1 MAKIY
6 KDSRVDLR
14 PYSPTTVANIQIPTL
29 EPVARRP
36 RFSISSTSDDVPIAK
51 DEDEFSRRYLATQ
64 GDIYFRKR
72 KVYPRTFLWRVINDN
87 KVLEIQ
93 CADLTKGGTEVY
105 EYNVTL
111 RLGFQ
116 EQILPFGVELSDS
129 EDHEL
134 ISVFVITASK
144 HLHTLSL
151 RPEFFRRTSSID
163 ENVSDWCKTTLPAP
177 LAFSNPHRLHA
188 SSPLELFIS
197 LDNGALL
204 RLTRRAG
211 DDGSHWSPLTLD
223 ERTWGSSIRG
233 LVKWNAPSSI
243 RHDGR
248 NLDLNVAN
256 AIATT
261 SDETYVFAICL
272 NHTLKIWNLATNK
285 LAATKDLLGR
295 SLQDPDLVAYTL
307 NPAEASFMRVFN
319 AERAMDGGHRF
330 YVVTYSP
337 FEDGRFKFWAVK
349 GGLTSELVI
358 EELFAENVFRP
369 VDPDA
374 TGNMF
379 WSIADFQVK
388 TREEG
393 KGMELWVL
401 WRNHGLYQLYTLHFD
416 LQTLVTDWSTK
427 WVSTTFES
435 HRQES
440 PPSLVMDDVVDP
452 TEKWLQYLLQPNRY
466 LPEVLETALAVYQEA
481 VKPLSSVSSGGLKK
495 SLPLAERLCSTIAS
509 AVSLRKFADE
519 EMDYSR
525 YTSDTDSKWRQFWQ
539 VAEDLN
545 KRRFE
550 PISLAYDSYTDMPWL
565 LLSDSCAVVR
575 ECSITELFLHNSS
588 SELASGVPKMMDRWR
603 HRNIPRELGP
613 HYETA
618 SGLLKVATDFR
629 KSFSAELDGACRA
642 ALQAEIFS
650 EPSSSILDR
659 MESFRERCDFTNQIS
674 NKAFD
679 NLDAA
684 LSEYMRTDCLS
695 MDAFLVIIHTASLHF
710 CGEDSELASTCFGA
724 RVLVSGAQETISI
737 SRQIFYDLLILVT
750 FVDGE
755 WEPTST
761 SDFDASKL
769 FSTLVD
775 LLREYEM
782 MNWLSS
788 NVRKCPD
795 SALKF
800 GADSSMQ
807 RFSTKES
814 NSKTKSQ
821 RTASILEDLFVTDI
835 KPQQAIDSPQSY
847 TLTLGIRDVVAWIT
861 REGEVN
867 YQHAVAHIQCDLIA
881 KNNIDLAWD
890 FLRFQASTSWS
901 TYIKGR
907 LHVAMS
913 EFDAAAIYFRKA
925 AYLLSSGKPMGNLSD
940 MSAELLDI
948 LDVDCF
954 HNGLAKYYQHVLSI
968 FEKVRSYS
976 HVADFASLALQA
988 LDSEVWAEKDAEYP
1002 TVRDDLLSRLF
1013 TGALK
1018 TCQFDQA
1025 YSALAR
1031 LQDLKLQKS
1040 QLTELISTILAVSGP
1055 GTAGLKQILRF
1066 PTTLV
1071 PSIASFIDEILVHL
1085 TRKQTNNVSWLDAEN
1100 KHFPASP
1107 DYTRIL
1113 QAYRIARCD
1122 YRGAAEIAYRNV
1134 QRLRKARDAPSSAL
1148 IRKGREAADAARSP
1162 VEEDDAES
1170 KEIRHE
1176 LLSLINLL
1184 ACVDKSEAYIL
1195 VENGPP
1201 TNAALIPSLGR
1212 RASAQADED
1221 GNISMGDADAAS
1233 PTPVGGKRRS
1243 SNAVAFAPDH
1253 RTGGSKSS
1261 APARR
1266 DSTVSF
1272 EVPATNP
1279 LLKRR
1284 IIVTLEHLRRE
1295 FQSELDRVSRIE
1307 RGDWEFGLSDEEKE
1321 DVDNDDTM
1329 VF

>member
-14 PYSPTTVANIQIPTL
+14 PYSPTTVANIQIPTQ
-29 EPVARRP
+29 EVAIRRP
-36 RFSISSTSDDVPIAK
+36 RFSISSTDQELPIAK
-51 DEDEFSRRYLATQ
+51 DEDEFARRHLATQ
-64 GDIYFRKR
+64 GEVYFRKR
-72 KVYPRTFLWRVINDN
+72 RVYPRTFLWRVINDN

-93 CADLTKGGTEVY
+93 CADLTKGGMEVY

-111 RLGFQ
+111 RLDFQ
-116 EQILPFGVELSDS
+116 EEILPFGVEMSDS

-163 ENVSDWCKTTLPAP
+163 ENVRDWCKTFLPAP

-211 DDGSHWSPLTLD
+211 DDGSYWSPLTFD

-243 RHDGR
+243 KHDGR
-248 NLDLNVAN
+248 NLDLHVAN

-295 SLQDPDLVAYTL
+295 SLHDPDLAPYTL
-307 NPAEASFMRVFN
+307 NPAETSFMRVFN
-319 AERAMDGGHRF
+319 AERAMHGGHRF

-337 FEDGRFKFWAVK
+337 FEDGKFKFWAVK
-349 GGLTSELVI
+349 GGLTSELII
-358 EELFAENVFRP
+358 EELFADDIFRP

-388 TREEG
+388 SREEG

-401 WRNHGLYQLYTLHFD
+401 WRNHGLYQLYTLHFN
-416 LQTLVTDWSTK
+416 LQTLVADWASN
-427 WVSTTFES
+427 WVSTTFET
-435 HRQES
+435 HRQEL
-440 PPSLVMDDVVDP
+440 PPPLVVDDVVDP

-481 VKPLSSVSSGGLKK
+481 LKPLSSTSSGGLKK
-495 SLPLAERLCSTIAS
+495 SLPLEERLCSTIAA
-509 AVSLRKFADE
+509 AVSLRKFADD
-519 EMDYSR
+519 EMDYPR
-525 YTSDTDSKWRQFWQ
+525 YLSDTDSKWRQFWQ

-588 SELASGVPKMMDRWR
+588 SELSDGVPKMVDRWR
-603 HRNIPRELGP
+603 HRNVSRELGP
-613 HYETA
+613 NFETA
-618 SGLLKVATDFR
+618 SGLLKVASDFR
-629 KSFSAELDGACRA
+629 KRFSPELDGACRA

-650 EPSSSILDR
+650 EPSSSIMDR
-659 MESFRERCDFTNQIS
+659 MENFRERCDFANQIS

-679 NLDAA
+679 TLDAA

-695 MDAFLVIIHTASLHF
+695 MEAFLAIIHTASLHF
-710 CGEDSELASTCFGA
+710 CGEDSELSSTWFGA

-737 SRQIFYDLLILVT
+737 SRQIFFDLLILVT

-755 WEPTST
+755 WEQTSK
-761 SDFDASKL
+761 SNFDASDL
-769 FSTLVD
+769 FSMLVD

-782 MNWLSS
+782 MSWLSS
-788 NVRKCPD
+788 NVRQCPD
-795 SALKF
+795 RASKPHV
-800 GADSSMQ
+800 DSTQ
-807 RFSTKES
+807 RFSLKDS
-814 NSKTKSQ
+814 SKTDSE
-821 RTASILEDLFVTDI
+821 RTTSILEDLFVTDI

-867 YQHAVAHIQCDLIA
+867 YPSAVAHIQCDLIA

-890 FLRFQASTSWS
+890 FLRFQGSTAWS
-901 TYIKGR
+901 TYVKGR

-913 EFDAAAIYFRKA
+913 EFDTAAIYFRKA
-925 AYLLSSGKPMGNLSD
+925 AYLLSCGKPMGNLSD
-940 MSAELLDI
+940 MSAELLDL

-954 HNGLAKYYQHVLSI
+954 HNGLAKYYQHILSI
-968 FEKVRSYS
+968 YEKVRSYS

-988 LDSEVWAEKDAEYP
+988 LDSEIWAEQDSEYP

-1031 LQDLKLQKS
+1031 LQDLKLQRTE
-1040 QLTELISTILAVSGP
+1040 LTELISTILAVSGP

-1066 PTTLV
+1066 PTSLV
-1071 PSIASFIDEILVHL
+1071 PNIASFIDEILVHL
-1085 TRKQTNNVSWLDAEN
+1085 TRKQTTNVSWLDADSKN
-1100 KHFPASP
+1100 FPATP

-1113 QAYRIARCD
+1113 QAYRIARSD

-1148 IRKGREAADAARSP
+1148 ILKSREAEDAARSP

-1201 TNAALIPSLGR
+1201 ISAAPIPPHERHLGT
-1212 RASAQADED
+1212 QVDEE
-1221 GNISMGDADAAS
+1221 GNVSMEDVDPAS
-1233 PTPVGGKRRS
+1233 PTPLGRNRLTS
-1243 SNAVAFAPDH
+1243 TAVAFAPDH
-1253 RTGGSKSS
+1253 RTGSSKTSTIE
-1261 APARR
+1261 RR
-1266 DSTVSF
+1266 NSIGSF
-1272 EVPATNP
+1272 EVPATNH

-1307 RGDWEFGLSDEEKE
+1307 RGDWEFGLDEEK
-1321 DVDNDDTM
+1321 DVDNDETM
-1329 VF
+1329 VL

>member
-14 PYSPTTVANIQIPTL
+14 PYSPTTVANIQIPTQ
-29 EPVARRP
+29 ETAIRRP
-36 RFSISSTSDDVPIAK
+36 RFSISSSDQELPIAK
-51 DEDEFSRRYLATQ
+51 DEDEFARRHLATQ
-64 GDIYFRKR
+64 GEIYFRKR
-72 KVYPRTFLWRVINDN
+72 RVYPRTFLWRVINDN

-93 CADLTKGGTEVY
+93 CADLTKGGMEVY

-111 RLGFQ
+111 RLDFQ
-116 EQILPFGVELSDS
+116 ERILPFGVELSDS

-134 ISVFVITASK
+134 INVFVITESK

-163 ENVSDWCKTTLPAP
+163 ENVRDWCKTCLPAP

-211 DDGSHWSPLTLD
+211 EDGSHWSPLTFD

-243 RHDGR
+243 KHDGR

-295 SLQDPDLVAYTL
+295 SLQDPDLVPYTL
-307 NPAEASFMRVFN
+307 NPAETSFMRVFN

-337 FEDGRFKFWAVK
+337 FEDGKFKFWAVK
-349 GGLTSELVI
+349 GGLTSELII
-358 EELFAENVFRP
+358 EELFADDVFRP

-388 TREEG
+388 SREEG

-401 WRNHGLYQLYTLHFD
+401 WRNHGLYQLYTLHFN
-416 LQTLVTDWSTK
+416 LQTLVTDWASN
-427 WVSTTFES
+427 WVSTTFET
-435 HRQES
+435 HRQEL
-440 PPSLVMDDVVDP
+440 PPPLVVDDVVDP

-481 VKPLSSVSSGGLKK
+481 IKPLSSTSSGGLKK
-495 SLPLAERLCSTIAS
+495 SLPLAERLCSTIAA

-550 PISLAYDSYTDMPWL
+550 PISLAYDSFTDMPWL

-588 SELASGVPKMMDRWR
+588 SELSDGVPKMVDRWR
-603 HRNIPRELGP
+603 HRNVSRELGP
-613 HYETA
+613 NFETA
-618 SGLLKVATDFR
+618 SGLLKVASDFR
-629 KSFSAELDGACRA
+629 KRFSPELEGACRA

-650 EPSSSILDR
+650 EPSSSVLDR
-659 MESFRERCDFTNQIS
+659 MENFRERSDFANQIS
-674 NKAFD
+674 NKSFD
-679 NLDAA
+679 TLDAA
-684 LSEYMRTDCLS
+684 LSEHMRTDCLS
-695 MDAFLVIIHTASLHF
+695 MDAFLAIIQTASLHF
-710 CGEDSELASTCFGA
+710 CGEDSELSSTCFGA

-737 SRQIFYDLLILVT
+737 SRQIFFDLLILVT

-755 WEPTST
+755 WEQTSK
-761 SDFDASKL
+761 SDFDASDL
-769 FSTLVD
+769 FSMLVD

-782 MNWLSS
+782 MAWLSS

-795 SALKF
+795 RASKSRVDPLQRYSSK
-800 GADSSMQ
+800 DSS
-807 RFSTKES
+807 KA
-814 NSKTKSQ
+814 NSQ

-867 YQHAVAHIQCDLIA
+867 YQNAVAHIQCDLIA

-890 FLRFQASTSWS
+890 FLRFQASTAWS
-901 TYIKGR
+901 TYVKGR

-913 EFDAAAIYFRKA
+913 EFDTAAIYFRKA
-925 AYLLSSGKPMGNLSD
+925 AYLLSCGKPMGNLSD
-940 MSAELLDI
+940 MSAELLDL

-954 HNGLAKYYQHVLSI
+954 HNGLAKYYQHILSI

-988 LDSEVWAEKDAEYP
+988 LDSEVWAEQDSEYP

-1031 LQDLKLQKS
+1031 LQDLKLQR
-1040 QLTELISTILAVSGP
+1040 TELSELVSTILAVSGP

-1066 PTTLV
+1066 PTSLV
-1071 PSIASFIDEILVHL
+1071 PNIASFIDEILVHL
-1085 TRKQTNNVSWLDAEN
+1085 TRKQTTNVSWLDADN
-1100 KHFPASP
+1100 KIFPATP

-1113 QAYRIARCD
+1113 QSYRIARSD

-1148 IRKGREAADAARSP
+1148 ALKGREAEDAARSP

-1170 KEIRHE
+1170 KEIRQE

-1201 TNAALIPSLGR
+1201 ISAAPISPHERRPST
-1212 RASAQADED
+1212 QADED
-1221 GNISMGDADAAS
+1221 GNVSMEDVDPAS
-1233 PTPVGGKRRS
+1233 PTPLGGKRRS
-1243 SNAVAFAPDH
+1243 SNAVAFAPTH
-1253 RTGGSKSS
+1253 RRGSSKSS
-1261 APARR
+1261 VIERR
-1266 DSTVSF
+1266 NSIVSF
-1272 EVPATNP
+1272 EVPATNH

-1307 RGDWEFGLSDEEKE
+1307 RGDWEFGLDEEK
-1321 DVDNDDTM
+1321 DVDNDETM
-1329 VF
+1329 VL